1 MTQVKR
7 HSTDGFTDRREVPQA
22 LIGALFRQPETL
34 QTTLE
39 EAGLAPHDL
48 ALWARQS
55 GAGAEIE
62 KRAGWLSVGQRP
74 GHYKPLLEVAASH
87 LRAGE
92 LLEALPVFRWAYS
105 VWQHVDRGQPQVADL
120 GVSRY
125 DGVKLLALWGEC
137 LYRLGQPAEALQRWN
152 RALVLVPDTEML
164 VRLARTIERCGA
176 MPESQAVLREA
187 VRQDLPG
194 ARALWERWQRLPA
207 SVDGSIKYDEPAKG
221 APLPSASPSPLAES
235 SPNVA
240 VIADVA
246 NLDMVCADQYG
257 YGRRLD
263 YGRLLASSAL
273 HGPVQVQ
280 IAFVPDIP
288 ETLPI
293 REHLEAV
300 GFEIDLK
307 RPKRSHGR
315 LTADADAAIA
325 AAAVRWASEPKVG
338 RVELWSGDGDFLKVR
353 EVVGEAWP
361 AVTVAFRSFDAG
373 TAAGIR
379 QLGTDWVPIS
389 AAYLQQ

>member
-1 MTQVKR
+1 MADVEFHRTERVHDR
-7 HSTDGFTDRREVPQA
+7 HQVPQA
-22 LIGALFRQPETL
+22 LIGALFRQPQALQATL
-34 QTTLE
+34 D

-87 LRAGE
+87 LRAGD

-105 VWQHVDRGQPQVADL
+105 AWQQALRGQTSGSGGGA
-120 GVSRY
+120 RY
-125 DGVKLLALWGEC
+125 DGAKLLALWGEC
-137 LYRLGQPAEALQRWN
+137 LYLLNQPAEALQRW
-152 RALVLVPDTEML
+152 RWALSLVPDEQTL
-164 VRLARTIERCGA
+164 VRLARTMERAGA
-176 MPESQAVLREA
+176 APERKAVLAEA
-187 VRQDLPG
+187 LRRDLPG
-194 ARALWERWQRLPA
+194 AAALWQRRQRQPAPDEQLPVEQA
-207 SVDGSIKYDEPAKG
+207 WAAEE
-221 APLPSASPSPLAES
+221 LPGRHADPPVSQPRSG
-235 SPNVA
+235 VA

-263 YGRLLASSAL
+263 YGRLLARSAQ
-273 HGPVQVQ
+273 HGPLQVQ
-280 IAFVPDIP
+280 IAFVPDVP
-288 ETLPI
+288 ETLAI
-293 REHLEAV
+293 RRHLAIA

-315 LTADADAAIA
+315 LSADADAAIA
-325 AAAVRWASEPKVG
+325 AAAVRWASDPQVG
-338 RVELWSGDGDFLKVR
+338 RLELWSGDGDFLKVR

-361 AVTVAFRSFDAG
+361 EVTVAYRSFEVG

-379 QLGTDWVPIS
+379 RLGSDWMSIG
-389 AAYLQQ
+389 AAYLQP